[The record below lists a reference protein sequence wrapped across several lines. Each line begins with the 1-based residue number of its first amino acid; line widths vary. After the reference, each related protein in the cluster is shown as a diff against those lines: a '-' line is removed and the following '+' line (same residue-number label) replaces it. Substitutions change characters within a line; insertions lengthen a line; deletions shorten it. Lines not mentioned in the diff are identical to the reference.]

1 LRKEFGT
8 RELKKEQTGFPEF
21 LSSKLKLFGTKT
33 AFICAGSVPMML
45 LTKDGPVAIL
55 AQNLIRVT
63 ARFFSGV
70 LHPHLLGV
78 CCPNLFFF
86 AAIPRTRLTGWSVFT
101 TLPPRLARG
110 RSSIG

>member
-1 LRKEFGT
+1 MR
-8 RELKKEQTGFPEF
+8 
-21 LSSKLKLFGTKT
+21 SSRGKT
-33 AFICAGSVPMML
+33 AFIPGSCLPMNL

-86 AAIPRTRLTGWSVFT
+86 PAKSEFTVDEKDCVQYFAAPFYAGV
-101 TLPPRLARG
+101 
-110 RSSIG
+110 